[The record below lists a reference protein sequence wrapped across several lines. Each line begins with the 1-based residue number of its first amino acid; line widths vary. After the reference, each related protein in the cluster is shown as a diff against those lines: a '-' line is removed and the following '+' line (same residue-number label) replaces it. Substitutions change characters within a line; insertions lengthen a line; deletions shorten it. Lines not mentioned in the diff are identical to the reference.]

1 LKKVFLTLGMVLFLV
16 PSLAFGQEEIEPV
29 VVTGSRIYTS
39 LLEFPAPTYVI
50 DRDEIERSG
59 GIRN

>member
-1 LKKVFLTLGMVLFLV
+1 MVLFLV